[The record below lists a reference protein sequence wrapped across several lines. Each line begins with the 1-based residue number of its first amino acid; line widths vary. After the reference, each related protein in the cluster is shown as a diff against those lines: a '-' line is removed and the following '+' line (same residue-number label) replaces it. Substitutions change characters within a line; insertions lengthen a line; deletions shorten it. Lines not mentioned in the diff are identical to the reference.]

1 MKLPKNSEE
10 LLSNLEYL
18 INQTYKVENE
28 FKELKA
34 ILNGVIE
41 FLPQAIWVLDN
52 SQNIIAQNSKAKNL
66 HQILETNESEIEI
79 EINNQFYLVQ
89 KSNLEDKTI
98 ISATNITEQKR
109 NQRLISM
116 GQMAAHL
123 AHEIRNPIGSVSIL
137 LSVLSKKCNATNIIN
152 EIKQSIFRVE
162 RIIKTTLLFSK
173 GVKIH
178 PKIFY
183 ISSLEK
189 ELKNIIKYYSYT
201 KDIEFIFFM
210 PDIEMK
216 ADFELLLL
224 VLQNLIFNAI
234 DAIEEDEKGEGII
247 EVIYEKTDNYHIFH
261 IYDSGIEFVNKEIL
275 FDTFKTTKTK
285 GNGLGLSL
293 SKQIIEAH
301 HGNITL
307 SHYKKGFNIKIP
319 LNLYN
324 F

>member
-1 MKLPKNSEE
+1 MKLPENSQE

-41 FLPQAIWVLDN
+41 FLPQAIWVIDN
-52 SQNIIAQNSKAKNL
+52 ENNIIAQNSKAKNL
-66 HQILETNESEIEI
+66 PQILQTHEDEIEI
-79 EINNQFYLVQ
+79 DNQFYLVQ

-137 LSVLSKKCNATNIIN
+137 LSILSKKCHADNIIM
-152 EIKQSIFRVE
+152 EIKQAVFRVE

-173 GVKIH
+173 GVMIK
-178 PKIFY
+178 PKKFY
-183 ISSLEK
+183 ISELEK

-201 KDIEFIFFM
+201 KDIEFLFFM
-210 PDIEMK
+210 PDIEIK
-216 ADFELLLL
+216 SDFELLLL

-234 DAIEEDEKGEGII
+234 DAIEEDENDEGLI
-247 EVIYEKTDNYHIFH
+247 EIIYEKTDTHHIFH
-261 IYDSGIEFVNKEIL
+261 IYDSGIPFENKDIL
-275 FDTFKTTKTK
+275 FNAFKTTKTK
-285 GNGLGLSL
+285 GNGLGLAL
-293 SKQIIEAH
+293 SQQIIQAH
-301 HGNITL
+301 SGEITI
-307 SHYKKGFNIKIP
+307 SNDKKGFNIKIP
-319 LNLYN
+319 INL
-324 F
+324 

>member
-1 MKLPKNSEE
+1 MKLPENSQE

-41 FLPQAIWVLDN
+41 FLPQAIWVIDN
-52 SQNIIAQNSKAKNL
+52 ENNIIAQNSKAKNL
-66 HQILETNESEIEI
+66 PQILKTKENEI

-98 ISATNITEQKR
+98 ISATNITDQKR

-123 AHEIRNPIGSVSIL
+123 AHEIRNPIGSISIL
-137 LSVLSKKCNATNIIN
+137 LSVLSKKCHADNIIM
-152 EIKQSIFRVE
+152 EIKQAVFRVE

-173 GVKIH
+173 GVTIK
-178 PKIFY
+178 PKRFY
-183 ISSLEK
+183 ISELEK

-201 KDIEFIFFM
+201 KDIELLFFM
-210 PDIEMK
+210 PDIEIK

-234 DAIEEDEKGEGII
+234 DAIEEDENDEGLI
-247 EVIYEKTDNYHIFH
+247 EIIYEKTATHHIFH
-261 IYDSGIEFVNKEIL
+261 IYDSGVPFENKDIL
-275 FDTFKTTKTK
+275 FNAFKTTKTK
-285 GNGLGLSL
+285 GNGLGLTL
-293 SKQIIEAH
+293 SQQIIQAH
-301 HGNITL
+301 NGEITI
-307 SHYKKGFNIKIP
+307 SNDKKGFDIKIP
-319 LNLYN
+319 FNL
-324 F
+324 